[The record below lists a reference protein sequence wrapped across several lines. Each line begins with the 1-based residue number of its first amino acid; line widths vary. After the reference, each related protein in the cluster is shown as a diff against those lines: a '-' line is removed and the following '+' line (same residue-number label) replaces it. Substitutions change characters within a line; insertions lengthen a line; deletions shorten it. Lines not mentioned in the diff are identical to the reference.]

1 MGVKIFG
8 LIRQSLGAKMKIGL
22 GQSAVDIFKAYRLQ
36 DRGFEVKSF
45 SYIYSLFKGKH
56 CIETKITENAT
67 YG

>member
-1 MGVKIFG
+1 
-8 LIRQSLGAKMKIGL
+8 MKIGL

-36 DRGFEVKSF
+36 DRYFEVKSF